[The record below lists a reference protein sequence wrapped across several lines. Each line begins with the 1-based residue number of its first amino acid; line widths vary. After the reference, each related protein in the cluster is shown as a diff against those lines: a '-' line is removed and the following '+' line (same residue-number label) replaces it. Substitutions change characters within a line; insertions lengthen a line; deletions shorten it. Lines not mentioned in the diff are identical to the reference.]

1 MEVEFND
8 FLSQLGR
15 DTVSRIKKEQPKP
28 EPIAVE
34 EEVVEEKTTPIVEDV
49 YIPEVKQSTQLDEDF
64 FAQALDYANIVLK
77 SVRGSFD
84 SKEERKKVCESI
96 RNAMNFYLNESNP
109 TPIARAARAASKPQ
123 NQMSEEDWNKVPT
136 IQKPEPIIK
145 NETTE
150 SVGYQKTDTNMT
162 MNADN
167 SVNLSHLTT
176 EDMSDFRTL
185 AGIT

>member
-1 MEVEFND
+1 MVLVFPCEKVKWTILPAVRKE
-8 FLSQLGR
+8 LSLYL
-15 DTVSRIKKEQPKP
+15 IN
-28 EPIAVE
+28 
-34 EEVVEEKTTPIVEDV
+34 
-49 YIPEVKQSTQLDEDF
+49 VKNL
-64 FAQALDYANIVLK
+64 
-77 SVRGSFD
+77 
-84 SKEERKKVCESI
+84 ERKKVCESI